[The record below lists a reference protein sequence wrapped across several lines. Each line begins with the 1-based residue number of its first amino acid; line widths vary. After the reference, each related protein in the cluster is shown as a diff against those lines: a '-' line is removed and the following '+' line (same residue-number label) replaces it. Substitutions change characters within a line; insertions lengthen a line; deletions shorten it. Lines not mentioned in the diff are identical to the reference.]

1 MTDDPIVSRMLG
13 FLAPSDTVVLF
24 DHRTRSSD
32 FVQPH
37 SVPELSTGFVA
48 LVRLARVVTMTL
60 VVIAGMLLAPR
71 FAAAG
76 DDPADFIRL
85 LGNQGLAVIRSSAT
99 LDQKATYFHQMLSQ
113 DFALT
118 DMSRFVL
125 GPYWRVAS
133 RTQRREFRSLFED
146 YLVHYYGQ
154 RFAQYG

>member
-1 MTDDPIVSRMLG
+1 
-13 FLAPSDTVVLF
+13 
-24 DHRTRSSD
+24 
-32 FVQPH
+32 
-37 SVPELSTGFVA
+37 
-48 LVRLARVVTMTL
+48 MTL

-76 DDPADFIRL
+76 DDPADFIRI

-99 LDQKATYFHQMLSQ
+99 LDQKATYFHQMLRQ

-133 RTQRREFRSLFED
+133 ASGGSSAASSKTILYTIMVSDLRNMAVRTS
-146 YLVHYYGQ
+146 G
-154 RFAQYG
+154 